1 MYLYNL
7 TLQRATAITHA
18 VHGNFSGLKA
28 QEIVISRGKSI
39 ELLRPDPN
47 TGKMHTLL
55 AIEIFGVVRSM
66 MAFRLTGGTKDYV
79 VVGSDSGRIV
89 ILEYIPQKNVFDKIH
104 QETFGKSGARRIV
117 PGQYLATDPRGRAV
131 MIGAIEKQKLAYI
144 LNRDDHA
151 RLTISSPLEAH
162 KSNTLV
168 YHMVGVDV
176 GYDNPIFACLEID
189 YEEADIDP
197 TGEAAQKTQQTLTFY
212 ELDLGVNHVVR
223 KYSEPLEEHANFLVT
238 VPGGDDGPSG
248 VLICSENYLTYK
260 NLGDQHDIRCPIP
273 RRRNDLD
280 DPERGMIFVC
290 SATHKTKSM
299 FFFLAQTEQGDVFK
313 ITLEVDGGMVTEI
326 KLKYFDT
333 VPVATSMCVL
343 KTGFLFVASEFGNHY
358 LYQIAHLGDDDDELE
373 FSSAMPLEE
382 GDTFFFAPRTL
393 RNLVL
398 VDEIESLS
406 PILSSRVADLAGEDT
421 PQLYMLCGRGPR
433 SSLRVLRHGLEVSEM
448 AVSGLPGNPIAVW
461 TVKKRSDDEFDA
473 FIIVSFVNATLV
485 LSIGE
490 TVEEVHDSGFQGIT
504 PTLSCSAL
512 ADDGLVQVYPDGI
525 RHIYSDKRVNE
536 WKAGKKAIVKCAVN
550 QRQVVIALA
559 GGELVYFE
567 MDPTGTLHEYSQ
579 RKHMN
584 SDVLCMALG
593 SVAPGEQRSWFLAVG
608 LADSTVRIISL
619 DPADCLA
626 PRAMQP
632 LPNCAES
639 LCVVE
644 MGGGREAEGNN
655 QGGSTLYLYIGL
667 QNGAL
672 LRTVLD
678 PVTGDL
684 TDTRT
689 RYLGSR
695 PVKLFKIRMQN
706 SEAVLAMSSRSWLSY
721 YYQSRFYL
729 TPLSYETLEYASG
742 FSSEQCPEGIVAIS
756 TNKLRILALE
766 KLGAV
771 FNQISFPLEYTPR
784 KFVIHP
790 DTNNLIILETEHNAY
805 TEETKKQRRLQMAE
819 EMKEA
824 AGEEEQEL
832 AKEMADAFLS
842 EDLPESV
849 FSAPKAGHGMWA
861 SQIKVMD
868 PIAGNLYKV
877 LKLEQNEAAMCL
889 TLVKFHGQPEHQW
902 FLVVGVA
909 KDFQLNPRIC
919 TQGFLDTYRL
929 DVMCREFEFIHR
941 TLVDEVPTALCA
953 YNGRLLAGI
962 GKMLRLYDLGKK
974 KLLRKCEN
982 KHVPNGIVNIQAI
995 GKRIYVS
1002 DVQESVFMVRYKRAE
1017 NQLIIFAD
1025 DTHPRWITSTCILDY
1040 DSVAVSDKFGNV
1052 AILRLPPNVTDDVEE
1067 DPTGN
1072 KALWDRGLL
1081 NGASQ
1086 KAHTIATFHVG
1097 ETVTWLQKTTL
1108 IPGGSESLIYTTLS
1122 GTVGVL
1128 VPFTSHDDHDFF
1140 QNLEM
1145 HMRTENSP
1153 LCGRD
1158 HLSYRSYYFP
1168 VKNVI
1173 DGDMCEQY
1181 NSLEPAKQKN
1191 IANELDKTPAE
1202 VSKKLE
1208 DIRTR
1213 YAF

>member
-1 MYLYNL
+1 M
-7 TLQRATAITHA
+7 
-18 VHGNFSGLKA
+18 
-28 QEIVISRGKSI
+28 
-39 ELLRPDPN
+39 P
-47 TGKMHTLL
+47 
-55 AIEIFGVVRSM
+55 
-66 MAFRLTGGTKDYV
+66 FRLTEDTKDYII
-79 VVGSDSGRIV
+79 VGSDSGRIV
-89 ILEYIPQKNVFDKIH
+89 ALAYNPQKNIFVKEH
-104 QETFGKSGARRIV
+104 RETFGKSGCRRIV
-117 PGQYLATDPRGRAV
+117 PGQYLATDPRGRALLL
-131 MIGAIEKQKLAYI
+131 GAIEKQKLAYI
-144 LNRDDHA
+144 LNRYEHT
-151 RLTISSPLEAH
+151 RLTISSPLEAP

-176 GYDNPIFACLEID
+176 GYYNPMFACLEID
-189 YEEADIDP
+189 YEEADSDP

-212 ELDLGVNHVVR
+212 ELDLSLNYVVR
-223 KYSEPLEEHANFLVT
+223 KYSEPLEEHANFLIT

-248 VLICSENYLTYK
+248 VLVCSENYLTYK

-299 FFFLAQTEQGDVFK
+299 FFFLAQTEQGDIFK
-313 ITLEVDGGMVTEI
+313 ITLETDGDMVNEI

-333 VPVATSMCVL
+333 VPVATAMCVL
-343 KTGFLFVASEFGNHY
+343 KTGFLFVACEFGNHY

-382 GDTFFFAPRTL
+382 GDTFFFAPRPL

-398 VDEIESLS
+398 VDEVESLS
-406 PILSSRVADLAGEDT
+406 PILSCKVADLAGEDT

-448 AVSGLPGNPIAVW
+448 AVSELPSNPNAVW
-461 TVKKRSDDEFDA
+461 TVKNRSDDEFDA
-473 FIIVSFVNATLV
+473 YIIVSFMNATLV

-490 TVEEVHDSGFQGIT
+490 TVEEVTDSGFQGTT
-504 PTLSCSAL
+504 PTLACATL
-512 ADDGLVQVYPDGI
+512 ANDALVQIYPEGM
-525 RHIYSDKRVNE
+525 RHIGPDKRVNQ
-536 WKAGKKAIVKCAVN
+536 WKDGKKTIVKCAVN
-550 QRQVVIALA
+550 QRQVVLALT
-559 GGELVYFE
+559 GGELVFFE
-567 MDPTGTLHEYSQ
+567 LDPTSQLHEYKE
-579 RKHMN
+579 RKRMN

-593 SVAPGEQRSWFLAVG
+593 SVASGEQRSSFLAVG

-619 DPADCLA
+619 DPADSLA
-626 PRAMQP
+626 HRAMQP
-632 LPNCAES
+632 LPVCAES

-644 MGGGREAEGNN
+644 MGAGSDSEGNSV
-655 QGGSTLYLYIGL
+655 QGGSTLYLNIGL

-678 PVTGDL
+678 PITGDL

-706 SEAVLAMSSRSWLSY
+706 SEAVLAVSSRSWLSY

-729 TPLSYETLEYASG
+729 TPLSYESLEYASG

-756 TNKLRILALE
+756 TNTLRILALE

-784 KFVIHP
+784 KFIIHP
-790 DTNNLIILETEHNAY
+790 DTNRLFVLETEHNAY

-824 AGEEEQEL
+824 AGEDEQEL
-832 AKEMADAFLS
+832 AKEMAEAFLN
-842 EDLPESV
+842 EDLPENV

-861 SQIKVMD
+861 STLKIMD
-868 PIAGNLYKV
+868 PVRGNVHKCIR
-877 LKLEQNEAAMCL
+877 LEQNEAAMSL
-889 TLVKFHGQPEHQW
+889 ALIKFHGQPEHQW
-902 FLVVGVA
+902 FLIVGVA

-919 TQGFLDTYRL
+919 TQGFLDTYKV
-929 DVMCREFEFIHR
+929 DVMCRELELVHR
-941 TLVDEVPTALCA
+941 TPVDEVPMALCA

-962 GKMLRLYDLGKK
+962 GRMLRLYDMGKK

-982 KHVPNGIVNIQAI
+982 KHIPNAIVNIQAM
-995 GKRIYVS
+995 GKRIFVS
-1002 DVQESVFMVRYKRAE
+1002 DIQESVFMVRYKRAE

-1025 DTHPRWITSTCILDY
+1025 DTHPRWITCTTVLDY
-1040 DSVAVSDKFGNV
+1040 DSIATADKFGNI
-1052 AILRLPPNVTDDVEE
+1052 AILRLPPNVSDDVEE
-1067 DPTGN
+1067 DPTGH

-1086 KAHTIATFHVG
+1086 KAETIATFHVG
-1097 ETVTWLQKTTL
+1097 ETVTSLQKATL
-1108 IPGGSESLIYTTLS
+1108 IPGGSESLIYTTCS

-1128 VPFTSHDDHDFF
+1128 VPFTSHEDHDFF
-1140 QNLEM
+1140 QHLEM
-1145 HMRTENSP
+1145 HMRSTNEP
-1153 LCGRD
+1153 LCCRD
-1158 HLSYRSYYFP
+1158 HLAFRSYYFP

-1173 DGDMCEQY
+1173 DGDLCEQY
-1181 NSLEPAKQKN
+1181 NSMEPAKQKS
-1191 IANELDKTPAE
+1191 IAGDLDRSPAE